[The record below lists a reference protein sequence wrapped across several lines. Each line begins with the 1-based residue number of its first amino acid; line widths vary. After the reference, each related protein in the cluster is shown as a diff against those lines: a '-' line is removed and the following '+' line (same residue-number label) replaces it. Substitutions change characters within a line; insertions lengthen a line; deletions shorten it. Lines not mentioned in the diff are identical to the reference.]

1 MGAQHVGA
9 FGSAA
14 NFLVCSAV
22 AQFLREAGIVNDL
35 QLQTKE
41 HSVFVVPQATTRGQ
55 AAAAMDGSQ
64 QKRGKRLRS

>member
-1 MGAQHVGA
+1 MGA

-41 HSVFVVPQATTRGQ
+41 HSVFVVPQATARGQ
-55 AAAAMDGSQ
+55 AAAAMENSP
-64 QKRGKRLRS
+64 QKRGKRSRS